1 MRENAECRSF
11 QSAGLNKPMN
21 RKAFRRS
28 LRILHGAVLGLIL
41 LSLGATAYGQTNQ
54 WIWIGGSSSANQP
67 TSGVPGGRNDT
78 TSWTDR
84 SGSFWFYGGWI
95 TNGFTTSFL
104 NDLWE
109 FNPASKTW
117 TEVSGNSTAPA
128 SCQTQQHCGYSGVYG
143 TLGVASSSNFPG
155 GRVEAAGWS
164 DRDGNV
170 WLFGGQG
177 FDSAGSLGE
186 MNDLWKFSPS
196 SGQWA
201 WMGGSKVAGQRG
213 TYGTL
218 GTPAAANIPGARA
231 YPASV
236 VDSKGYV
243 WLFAGD
249 GVDSTGSWSYLNDLW
264 RLDLTT
270 LQWTWMGGSSVAGNS
285 GQQGVYGTRGVAAA
299 TNSPG
304 NRELVGFGVDQN
316 DNLWLF
322 GGAGYDPS
330 FRSEFYNDLWE
341 FNTSTLQWT
350 WVAGSSTEGPCS
362 TPGSWRLLRLARSV
376 RNTEH
381 SGLRQ

>member
-1 MRENAECRSF
+1 
-11 QSAGLNKPMN
+11 
-21 RKAFRRS
+21 
-28 LRILHGAVLGLIL
+28 
-41 LSLGATAYGQTNQ
+41 
-54 WIWIGGSSSANQP
+54 
-67 TSGVPGGRNDT
+67 
-78 TSWTDR
+78 
-84 SGSFWFYGGWI
+84 
-95 TNGFTTSFL
+95 
-104 NDLWE
+104 
-109 FNPASKTW
+109 
-117 TEVSGNSTAPA
+117 
-128 SCQTQQHCGYSGVYG
+128 
-143 TLGVASSSNFPG
+143 
-155 GRVEAAGWS
+155 
-164 DRDGNV
+164 
-170 WLFGGQG
+170 
-177 FDSAGSLGE
+177 
-186 MNDLWKFSPS
+186 
-196 SGQWA
+196 
-201 WMGGSKVAGQRG
+201 MGGSKVAGQRG